1 MLDCPDI
8 VEETCA
14 SVVNIALVHIYI
26 YGLGRDREGER
37 SHVWPLT
44 TRDKN
49 CNSKIHSENVKE
61 TI

>member
-26 YGLGRDREGER
+26 YMDWGETEREREAMYG
-37 SHVWPLT
+37 H
-44 TRDKN
+44 
-49 CNSKIHSENVKE
+49 
-61 TI
+61 